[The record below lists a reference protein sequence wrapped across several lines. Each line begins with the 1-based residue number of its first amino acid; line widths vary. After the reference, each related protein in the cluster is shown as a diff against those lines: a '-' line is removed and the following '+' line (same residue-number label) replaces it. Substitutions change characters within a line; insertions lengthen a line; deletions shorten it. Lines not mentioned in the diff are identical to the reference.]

1 MTVFCWVGVPS
12 YVRDPPSCAPLCTKE
27 RIQGKRK
34 ERNDEGQQVAAEKKR
49 RKNRKKRVAGER
61 EFVGEK
67 ERKIEFFS

>member
-1 MTVFCWVGVPS
+1 VGVPS